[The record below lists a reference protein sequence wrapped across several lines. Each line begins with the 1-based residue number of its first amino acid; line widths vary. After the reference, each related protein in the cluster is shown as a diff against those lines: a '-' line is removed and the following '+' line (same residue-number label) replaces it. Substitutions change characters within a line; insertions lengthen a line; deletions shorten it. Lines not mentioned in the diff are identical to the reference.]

1 VTVVPIKNREAI
13 AELDRLREA
22 LLLGEATKFYAFTD
36 VMVGDTFREAI
47 FCGGEWEVT
56 DLIAALGSLQSME
69 LSSAL
74 EELFD
79 LRAQVEGDDPDF
91 VD

>member
-1 VTVVPIKNREAI
+1 MPIKNREAI

-22 LLLGEATKFYAFTD
+22 LMLGEATKFYAFSD

-47 FCGGEWEVT
+47 FCGGEWELT
-56 DLIAALGSLQSME
+56 ELIAALGSLQSME
-69 LSSAL
+69 LSAAL
-74 EELFD
+74 DELFY
-79 LRAQVEGDDPDF
+79 LRDQVGGDDPDF

>member
-1 VTVVPIKNREAI
+1 VPIKNREAI

-22 LLLGEATKFYAFTD
+22 LMLGEATKFYAFSD

-47 FCGGEWEVT
+47 FCGGEWELT
-56 DLIAALGSLQSME
+56 ELIAALGSLQSME
-69 LSSAL
+69 LSAAL
-74 EELFD
+74 DELFY
-79 LRAQVEGDDPDF
+79 LRDQVGGDDPDF